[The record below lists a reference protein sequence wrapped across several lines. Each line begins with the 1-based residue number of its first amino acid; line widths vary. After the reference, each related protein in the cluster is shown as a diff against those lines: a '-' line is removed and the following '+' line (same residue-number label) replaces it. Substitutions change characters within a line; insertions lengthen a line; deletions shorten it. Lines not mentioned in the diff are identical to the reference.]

1 MKFKKEATKKKIISV
16 LKRNVAV
23 LNRWRILSGRTPDL
37 SYADLRSADLRDAD
51 LSYADLRYADL
62 RSADL
67 SYANLRDADLSY
79 ADLRSADLSY
89 ADLRSADLRS
99 ADLSYADLRSA
110 DLSYA
115 NLRDADLRSADLR
128 DADLRDADLDFSC
141 MGFSCKTLETKYDNK
156 HIIQI
161 LYHAGKPCENNH
173 IELDAD
179 TKKLLNSKMFKK
191 VINKFHRAEECGI
204 FGGTK

>member
-23 LNRWRILSGRTPDL
+23 LNRWRILSGRNP
-37 SYADLRSADLRDAD
+37 
-51 LSYADLRYADL
+51 
-62 RSADL
+62 
-67 SYANLRDADLSY
+67 
-79 ADLRSADLSY
+79 
-89 ADLRSADLRS
+89 
-99 ADLSYADLRSA
+99 
-110 DLSYA
+110 
-115 NLRDADLRSADLR
+115 NLRDADLRSADLSSANLR
-128 DADLRDADLDFSC
+128 SANLRYADLSSADLSYANLSSADLSYADLRYANLSSANLSSANLSYADLDFSC

-191 VINKFHRAEECGI
+191 VINKFHRAEKCGI

>member
-37 SYADLRSADLRDAD
+37 
-51 LSYADLRYADL
+51 

-67 SYANLRDADLSY
+67 SS
-79 ADLRSADLSY
+79 
-89 ADLRSADLRS
+89 
-99 ADLSYADLRSA
+99 
-110 DLSYA
+110 
-115 NLRDADLRSADLR
+115 
-128 DADLRDADLDFSC
+128 ADLDFSC

>member
-37 SYADLRSADLRDAD
+37 SS
-51 LSYADLRYADL
+51 
-62 RSADL
+62 
-67 SYANLRDADLSY
+67 ANLRS
-79 ADLRSADLSY
+79 
-89 ADLRSADLRS
+89 
-99 ADLSYADLRSA
+99 
-110 DLSYA
+110 A
-115 NLRDADLRSADLR
+115 NLRDADLRDANLR
-128 DADLRDADLDFSC
+128 DANLSSADLDFSC

>member
-1 MKFKKEATKKKIISV
+1 MEGAKMKFKKEATKKKIISV

-37 SYADLRSADLRDAD
+37 SYADLSYADLSSANLSSANLSSADLR
-51 LSYADLRYADL
+51 Y
-62 RSADL
+62 
-67 SYANLRDADLSY
+67 
-79 ADLRSADLSY
+79 
-89 ADLRSADLRS
+89 
-99 ADLSYADLRSA
+99 
-110 DLSYA
+110 
-115 NLRDADLRSADLR
+115 
-128 DADLRDADLDFSC
+128 ADLDFSC

>member
-1 MKFKKEATKKKIISV
+1 MRFKKEASKEKIISV
-16 LKRNVAV
+16 LKRNIGVF
-23 LNRWRILSGRTPDL
+23 NRWCVLSGREPDLRYADL
-37 SYADLRSADLRDAD
+37 SYADLRSAN
-51 LSYADLRYADL
+51 LRYADL

-67 SYANLRDADLSY
+67 RYADLSSADLRYADLSY
-79 ADLRSADLSY
+79 ADLRSANLS
-89 ADLRSADLRS
+89 SA
-99 ADLSYADLRSA
+99 
-110 DLSYA
+110 
-115 NLRDADLRSADLR
+115 N
-128 DADLRDADLDFSC
+128 LDFSC
-141 MGFSCKTLETKYDNK
+141 MNFSCKSLKTKYDNK

-191 VINKFHRAEECGI
+191 VVNKFHRTEECGI

>member
-37 SYADLRSADLRDAD
+37 SY
-51 LSYADLRYADL
+51 
-62 RSADL
+62 
-67 SYANLRDADLSY
+67 
-79 ADLRSADLSY
+79 
-89 ADLRSADLRS
+89 
-99 ADLSYADLRSA
+99 
-110 DLSYA
+110 
-115 NLRDADLRSADLR
+115 ADLRSADLR